1 MGTWTSQT
9 APGMV
14 TNAMFVFTLLDSV
27 TLEPTDDPPTNEL
40 ITEAENKKK
49 TNWIESGQTYTL
61 SGEAAPLPTRH
72 QL

>member
-1 MGTWTSQT
+1 MTFTIWTSMGTWTSQT

-40 ITEAENKKK
+40 ITEAENEK
-49 TNWIESGQTYTL
+49 L
-61 SGEAAPLPTRH
+61 SGVKLH
-72 QL
+72 